1 MLQITVP
8 AVNEREFFDEET
20 QTFFYSK
27 PIKEQTIVLEHSL
40 VSISKWEAKW
50 HKPFLTKEQKTN
62 EEMIDY
68 IRFMTLTQN
77 VPADTYNN
85 LSADNIK
92 QINEYIDNPMTA
104 TKVFSNKKTEKGKQ
118 KTITSELIYSWMV
131 GLQIPFECQKW
142 HINRL
147 LTLIQVCDANN
158 DTSKMSKKETMAQN
172 RALNAA
178 RRAKMHSKG

>member
-1 MLQITVP
+1 
-8 AVNEREFFDEET
+8 
-20 QTFFYSK
+20 
-27 PIKEQTIVLEHSL
+27 
-40 VSISKWEAKW
+40 
-50 HKPFLTKEQKTN
+50 
-62 EEMIDY
+62 
-68 IRFMTLTQN
+68 
-77 VPADTYNN
+77 
-85 LSADNIK
+85 
-92 QINEYIDNPMTA
+92 MTA